1 MFPPPLSLLSCFVLF
16 IVEPGCS
23 CASWRGI
30 RITSGYED
38 GRRRERAREGG
49 GTPFLPSEPVIDFLF
64 IISEFH
70 VDVVHCTIKDP
81 LEDSCMARM
90 AIYRKCKA
98 NSYSA
103 LPAIVAVLI
112 PKMMMSVI

>member
-1 MFPPPLSLLSCFVLF
+1 MSPPPLSLLSRFVLF

-49 GTPFLPSEPVIDFLF
+49 GTPFLPSDPVIDFLF

-81 LEDSCMARM
+81 LEDSSCM

-98 NSYSA
+98 NPYSA

-112 PKMMMSVI
+112 PIMMMSVN

>member
-1 MFPPPLSLLSCFVLF
+1 MTRL
-16 IVEPGCS
+16 
-23 CASWRGI
+23 RGMKI
-30 RITSGYED
+30 ARKS
-38 GRRRERAREGG
+38 ERAW
-49 GTPFLPSEPVIDFLF
+49 GTPFLLPSEPVIDFLF